1 MTMENQSNWDELRD
15 NALADNTAQG
25 IFKHLKELEA
35 DHEGMYTRWP
45 WELLQNARDASISAN
60 TPLIASIE
68 HKQGELVFRHNG
80 RGFDAREI
88 THLIHHGS
96 TKVETDEA
104 LGKFGSGFLTTHLL
118 SPEIE
123 VSGQLVDTGQ
133 LFKFRLKR
141 EASSY
146 KALRGSMDESWK
158 NFQRSLSTPH
168 TEALPDNFTT
178 QFRYPIENRAV
189 GAVKYGLETLK
200 RCAPFVVAFNEV
212 FSRIDLKSPDG
223 TTSFEVTE
231 RAPLSQDGLQEIT
244 VLEKGNRKKYL
255 LAESGKT
262 SVAVALEPT
271 SDGSKTLMP
280 INNTP
285 RLFLGFPLIGT
296 ENFSFPAVI
305 NSFEFTPTEA
315 RDGVYLGR
323 AEDEANRKNQ
333 AVIEDACKLLISLL
347 QFTASSGWRN
357 TYRLAN
363 VPAIRDQSGLNK
375 GWLRRT
381 LKNQFIEKVRQTPAV
396 LGDLDP
402 INPII
407 PQRAILP
414 FAEQDPGVKAL
425 WDLLGGLEE
434 YRQKLPRKSEAVGWC
449 KALESWAVVQGGE
462 PMSFDEAIDGV
473 KLAEYIQKETRGD
486 EDWGKIED
494 LQNLLR
500 EDIEAVEWLNQLHDF
515 LNQNGLRQAVSEYHI
530 VLDQA
535 GFLDKLSNLHRDQG
549 IDEELKDI
557 AELLGWN
564 IRRKLRDTRLTALA
578 DQIGAGGERNR
589 EYVVQELI
597 SKINERDPDDKF
609 SQASVRLF
617 KWIVDQEDWNRLRG
631 FPVFTKEDGS
641 GSLKVLY
648 LPRDAQDNDR
658 LLAPVRAWSQA
669 LQEFS
674 DLFPP
679 TRILSDAFF
688 EQVPSPD
695 TWQKL
700 NEHGFIRTDVITTN
714 TASMNFN
721 EFLLDEPLVDGEHRT
736 VDPVLVKDIV
746 YRGEIMNRVRDSRDR
761 AFLFWCFL
769 NKWVI
774 QKDIGGLDL
783 KMAECE
789 CEDKHRYYQALWLK
803 PLREN
808 TWIRLK
814 NDARTGATAE
824 SLADLLRD
832 NGWEASSLSKRAIK
846 LLKAIG
852 VKQVDL
858 TLEFVAENSENRQ
871 ELENAFNDILAT
883 AGGDINYLN
892 QAREDIK
899 DRKRIKQIVH
909 ENQHLGKLVEELV
922 RENLESAGFNVKR
935 EHIGA
940 DFEISAETD
949 DVATLALTSKKEREK
964 SWLIEVKA
972 TRGQKEVRMT
982 ATQARNAVKQGD
994 RFLLCVVPV
1003 EDVKPDLDTV
1013 RGNMRFVKNIGGR
1026 VDQLCDDL
1034 DGFEELRDEITAAE
1048 SSGVQLEVVLS
1059 GTARIRVASFVWE
1072 TDGFPLKD
1080 LAKRL
1085 G

>member
-1 MTMENQSNWDELRD
+1 MTQENHLEEPDAIKNRVLTE
-15 NALADNTAQG
+15 NTAQG
-25 IFKHLKELEA
+25 VLNNLKTQESHRA
-35 DHEGMYTRWP
+35 RMRTRWI
-45 WELLQNARDASISAN
+45 WELLQNARDTKATSV
-60 TPLIASIE
+60 SIE
-68 HKQGELVFRHNG
+68 FGPGEITFQHNG
-80 RGFDAREI
+80 DEFKMDDVA
-88 THLIHHGS
+88 HLIYHGS
-96 TKVETDEA
+96 TKIEDEGT
-104 LGKFGSGFLTTHLL
+104 LGRYGSGFLTTHLL
-118 SPEIE
+118 SPTIDI
-123 VSGQLVDTGQ
+123 SGQLDNEQ
-133 LFKFRLKR
+133 SFKFALTR
-141 EASSY
+141 EV
-146 KALRGSMDESWK
+146 GSV
-158 NFQRSLSTPH
+158 
-168 TEALPDNFTT
+168 EALSESMNRAWADFNESRSAPTSDKLPTR
-178 QFRYPIENRAV
+178 FRYPIEDRADDV
-189 GAVKYGLETLK
+189 VAKGIAMLK
-200 RCAPFVVAFNEV
+200 KCAPFVVAFNEE
-212 FSRIDLKSPDG
+212 FSRIDLKDLKSPDE

-231 RAPLSQDGLQEIT
+231 RASLSRDGLQEIT
-244 VLEKGNRKKYL
+244 VSKNRNGNQEDKVYL
-255 LAESGKT
+255 LAKGEKT
-262 SVAVALEPT
+262 SVAVALEPK

-305 NSFEFTPTEA
+305 NSFEFTPTEH
-315 RDGVYLGR
+315 RDGVFLGQ
-323 AEDEANRKNQ
+323 AENEANRENE
-333 AVIEDACKLLISLL
+333 AVIKEACGLLVELV
-347 QFTASSGWRN
+347 QFAAESGYRN
-357 TYRLAN
+357 VYELAN
-363 VPAIRDQSGLNK
+363 VPAIPEPDWLNRE
-375 GWLRRT
+375 WLQGT
-381 LKNQFIEKVRQTPAV
+381 LEDQFIGKVRQTPAV
-396 LGDLDP
+396 LNENGDT
-402 INPII
+402 
-407 PQRAILP
+407 RAPEDATLP
-414 FAEQDPGVKAL
+414 LAKTGVQVL
-425 WDLLGGLEE
+425 WDLLDKTE
-434 YRQKLPRKSEAVGWC
+434 RFRDTLPRRNEAGGWC
-449 KALESWAVVQGGE
+449 NAIKSWADVYEVE
-462 PMSFDEAIDGV
+462 PMSFDEAINGV
-473 KLAEYIQKETRGD
+473 KLAEYI
-486 EDWGKIED
+486 GKNRYD
-494 LQNLLR
+494 CK
-500 EDIEAVEWLNQLHDF
+500 IEAVEWLNQLHDF
-515 LNQNGLRQAVSEYHI
+515 LNKDGLREEVSEYHI

-535 GFLDKLSNLHRDQG
+535 GFLDKLSNLHCDQG

-564 IRRKLRDTRLTALA
+564 IRRKLRDMQLTALA
-578 DQIGAGGERNR
+578 DQIGAGEWNR
-589 EYVVQELI
+589 EYVFQELI
-597 SKINERDPDDKF
+597 SKINGRAEADPDDKF
-609 SQASVRLF
+609 AQASVRLF
-617 KWIVDQEDWNRLRG
+617 KWIVGQEDWNRLRG

-700 NEHGFIRTDVITTN
+700 NDLDFIRTDVIITN

-769 NKWVI
+769 TKWVI
-774 QKDIGGLDL
+774 KKDIGCLDL

-789 CEDKHRYYQALWLK
+789 CEDEHRYYQALWLK

-852 VKQVDL
+852 VAPFNL

-892 QAREDIK
+892 QVREDIK
-899 DRKRIKQIVH
+899 ARERKKKRGQD
-909 ENQHLGKLVEELV
+909 NQCLGKLVEKLV
-922 RENLESAGFNVKR
+922 RESLENEGFAVKR
-935 EHIGA
+935 EPIGS
-940 DFEISAETD
+940 DFEIEHDSVENEKEMGIK
-949 DVATLALTSKKEREK
+949 VERENQ
-964 SWLIEVKA
+964 SWLVEVKA
-972 TRGQKEVRMT
+972 TRGQEVSMT
-982 ATQARNAVKQGD
+982 ATQARKAVEQRD

-1013 RGNMRFVKNIGGR
+1013 RDNMRFVKNIGDR
-1026 VDQLCDDL
+1026 VDRLCNDL
-1034 DGFEELRDEITAAE
+1034 DGFEELRKEITDDK
-1048 SSGVQLEVVLS
+1048 SPDIQLKVED
-1059 GTARIRVASFVWE
+1059 GTPRIRVFSSVWE
-1072 TDGFPLKD
+1072 NDGFPLKA